1 MGKFESKFDIY
12 LNTEDPAIVR
22 NMIDKYPFAGVCCNL
37 QMVSRLGRPDFAN
50 IVKELR
56 EATGERKL
64 FIQTPS
70 NDYDGIMR
78 DAEAILKIS
87 GDPTVIKIPCTSGGI
102 QAMQQLA
109 GDIDICGTQVMST
122 LQGVCALQAGAKYV
136 ATFFC
141 FMQMGGADEYG
152 LYGGVDAKAV
162 YSALTKFIEVSG
174 SEGRI
179 MACAPR
185 TPDELSYLIS
195 TGATSIALDP
205 IDFDN
210 CFNARHFINLNHDVR
225 NSWESVY
232 GNKNAYDLI

>member
-22 NMIDKYPFAGVCCNL
+22 NMIDKYPFAGVCCNP

-87 GDPTVIKIPCTSGGI
+87 GDPTVIKSCV
-102 QAMQQLA
+102 L
-109 GDIDICGTQVMST
+109 QVEFRQCSSW
-122 LQGVCALQAGAKYV
+122 Q
-136 ATFFC
+136 
-141 FMQMGGADEYG
+141 E
-152 LYGGVDAKAV
+152 
-162 YSALTKFIEVSG
+162 I
-174 SEGRI
+174 
-179 MACAPR
+179 
-185 TPDELSYLIS
+185 LIS
-195 TGATSIALDP
+195 AVL
-205 IDFDN
+205 
-210 CFNARHFINLNHDVR
+210 R
-225 NSWESVY
+225 
-232 GNKNAYDLI
+232 

>member
-22 NMIDKYPFAGVCCNL
+22 NMIDKYPFAGVCCNP

-102 QAMQQLA
+102 QAMRSWQE
-109 GDIDICGTQVMST
+109 I
-122 LQGVCALQAGAKYV
+122 
-136 ATFFC
+136 
-141 FMQMGGADEYG
+141 
-152 LYGGVDAKAV
+152 
-162 YSALTKFIEVSG
+162 
-174 SEGRI
+174 
-179 MACAPR
+179 
-185 TPDELSYLIS
+185 LIS
-195 TGATSIALDP
+195 AVL
-205 IDFDN
+205 
-210 CFNARHFINLNHDVR
+210 R
-225 NSWESVY
+225 
-232 GNKNAYDLI
+232 